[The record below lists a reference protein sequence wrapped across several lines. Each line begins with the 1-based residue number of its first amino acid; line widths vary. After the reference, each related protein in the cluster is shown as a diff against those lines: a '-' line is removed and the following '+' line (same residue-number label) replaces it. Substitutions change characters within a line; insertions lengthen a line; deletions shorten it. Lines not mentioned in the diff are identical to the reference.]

1 MQATGTVDTKSQ
13 YVLGD
18 VFIFDEMDI
27 LPIPVFEKDRVE
39 EPRTFSAI
47 TATLAKFGRN
57 QALCYSADY
66 ISYIITVIVRGSYI
80 DREKSSPCK
89 APGINCTLSTAP
101 SQLHPLNCT
110 LSTAPYRTFLA
121 SGLGFEVVETVSQ
134 SVKLLNYWIWCFD
147 SALGTQGPS
156 LSQRLLVWIQNLRL
170 T

>member
-1 MQATGTVDTKSQ
+1 
-13 YVLGD
+13 
-18 VFIFDEMDI
+18 MDI
-27 LPIPVFEKDRVE
+27 LPTPVFEKDRVE
-39 EPRTFSAI
+39 EPRTLSAT
-47 TATLAKFGRN
+47 TATSAKLGRN
-57 QALCYSADY
+57 QALCYSADHM
-66 ISYIITVIVRGSYI
+66 SHIITVIVRGSYI
-80 DREKSSPCK
+80 DRERSSPCR